1 MKTVSYFKNF
11 KGKFPFSLYPST
23 FVFVC
28 VHFCVL
34 FTLHPNAYTRSHTVD
49 SQWEFLSVWVAQSC
63 LILCYRVDCS
73 LPGSSVHGDSPGKNT
88 GVGIAIP
95 FSRGPSQSRDQIQAD
110 SLLSEPPGKPQWE
123 FILIKNYFLKT
134 LILFIYL
141 AMLGLRCGTWDLCW
155 GMPPL
160 TCGMWDLVP

>member
-73 LPGSSVHGDSPGKNT
+73 LPGSSVHGDFTGKNT
-88 GVGIAIP
+88 GVGCHALLQGIFPTQGSNPGLPHCRQISYSLSHQGSP
-95 FSRGPSQSRDQIQAD
+95 FKNGQGNCEEERLPLSSLAD
-110 SLLSEPPGKPQWE
+110 
-123 FILIKNYFLKT
+123 
-134 LILFIYL
+134 L
-141 AMLGLRCGTWDLCW
+141 A
-155 GMPPL
+155 
-160 TCGMWDLVP
+160 